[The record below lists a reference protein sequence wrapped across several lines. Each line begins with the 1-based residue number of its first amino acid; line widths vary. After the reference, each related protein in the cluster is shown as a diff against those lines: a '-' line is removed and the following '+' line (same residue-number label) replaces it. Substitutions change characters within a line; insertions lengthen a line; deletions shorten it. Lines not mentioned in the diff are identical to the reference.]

1 MKVIKAANLGVL
13 FLLELATLVAAAYG
27 GFGGERTAPVT
38 WLLGIGGPAVLI
50 ALWALFGSP
59 KSRYKTRG
67 AVRVGFELLWFG
79 AGVAALAVVGAA
91 GWAVALAVV
100 CAVSKTLA
108 AVWHQ

>member
-13 FLLELATLVAAAYG
+13 FLLELATLVAAAYW
-27 GFGGERTAPVT
+27 GFGGRTAAPVT
-38 WLLGIGGPAVLI
+38 WLLGIGAPAVLI

-67 AVRVGFELLWFG
+67 VVRVGFELLWFG
-79 AGVAALAVVGAA
+79 AGVAASALAGAT
-91 GWAVALAVV
+91 GWAVALAAV